1 MDRNLKVLLAGTL
14 LTGASISA
22 MMQMSP
28 VQAVMLQASYTD
40 TGLLT
45 GFARNIVYVFLSPMT
60 AVIILRINWNK
71 PLPLS
76 AVLLAVSHTLMWLAD
91 NLLMVMA
98 AQLVMGAA
106 MFFFFPCGE
115 SIIATSYEKTHR
127 FRAFSVFVSAIT
139 GGFLLGSLLAGI
151 VAFLAGLKLLFA
163 SMVVVSIMASL
174 VFTRLKIANNT
185 FEEEKNISL
194 KTLAKPIVLAIPYYF
209 VLSSAYSVL
218 PGFLVLNGFTEF
230 EVGVLFFFHMLSRMS
245 ISYFLSKAGSGIAKQ
260 LLIGSSVI
268 LGVSCLLASIHP
280 ASFTAYL
287 LFLVFLGL
295 SVSVSYIATLQA
307 VSKRGGPRSIFL
319 IGVFETFI
327 GVSFIVGPPLAGF
340 LLDAY
345 GMSITLQ
352 ALAAAVALAVALNL
366 LHRYQL

>member
-1 MDRNLKVLLAGTL
+1 MDRNLRVLLAGTL
-14 LTGASISA
+14 LTGASVSA

-45 GFARNIVYVFLSPMT
+45 GFARNIVYVFLAPMT
-60 AVIILRINWNK
+60 AVIILRINWNT

-76 AVLLAVSHTLMWLAD
+76 AVLLAVSHMLMWLAD
-91 NLLMVMA
+91 DLLMVMA
-98 AQLVMGAA
+98 AQLVMGVA

-115 SIIATSYEKTHR
+115 SIIATSYKKTHR
-127 FRAFSVFVSAIT
+127 FRAFSIFVSAIT

-163 SMVVVSIMASL
+163 SMVALSIIASL
-174 VFTRLKIANNT
+174 VFTRFKIANNT
-185 FEEEKNISL
+185 PEEEKNISL

-218 PGFLVLNGFTEF
+218 PGFLVLNGLTEF
-230 EVGVLFFFHMLSRMS
+230 DVGVLFFFHMLSRMS

-268 LGVSCLLASIHP
+268 LGVSCLLASLYQT
-280 ASFTAYL
+280 SFTAYL
-287 LFLVFLGL
+287 LVLVFLGL
-295 SVSVSYIATLQA
+295 SVSVSYIVTLQA
-307 VSKRGGPRSIFL
+307 VSKRGGSQSIFL

-327 GVSFIVGPPLAGF
+327 GISFIIGPPLAGF

-352 ALAAAVALAVALNL
+352 AFAAAVALAVALNL
-366 LHRYQL
+366 FHRYQL